1 MTNGLYE
8 EKIYEEAKKR
18 VKAKQEFYKHLAVY
32 AIVNT
37 MLILIWAFA
46 AGGGYPWFVWVLG
59 GWGIGIIFNFLDA
72 FVWIRKKNTVDIEK
86 EAEKIKRERR

>member
-1 MTNGLYE
+1 MADQTTE

-46 AGGGYPWFVWVLG
+46 AGRGYPWFIWVLG

-72 FVWIRKKNTVDIEK
+72 FVWIRKKNTVAIEK